1 MIRIN
6 IKEDKQCEIR
16 MIGKPATVIAEFAAM
31 VDRVRASFEGR
42 DDEDIFKI
50 AVIASVLDVSI
61 EESEKAYMKAFKEGD
76 NK

>member
-6 IKEDKQCEIR
+6 IEEDKKCEIR

-31 VDRVRASFEGR
+31 VDRVRKSFEGR

-50 AVIASVLDVSI
+50 AVLASIFDMPI
-61 EESEKAYMKAFKEGD
+61 EETEKAYMKTFKDGD
-76 NK
+76 SK